1 MVLDLRL
8 PRSFV
13 VLVVATIAADS
24 LDIGMAQQI
33 AEQLGERALEMPQ
46 PPLQPN
52 PPVWPHSVTV
62 FGPDDAAEA
71 NAIMT
76 QLSTTLNDRAA
87 GHFSDERRAFL
98 FKPGAYEMDVAV
110 GYYVSVHGLGA
121 SPGDVVVAGPRGI
134 YVDAMDKRAGGAGS
148 LDTFWRS
155 MENVERVGDLRW
167 AVSQAAPL
175 RRVRVGGDLV
185 LHDGGAYAS
194 GGFLANAAVGGRV
207 DFGSQQ
213 QWASRNVAVGAG
225 STGGAWSLVYVGCE
239 GVGASSA
246 PGVEPRASVV
256 RTTPLVAE
264 KPFVVVDDGET
275 YALRVPE
282 MKRGAAGYAFDEP
295 SRDVPFER
303 VFVADASK
311 HGAEA
316 LQRALD
322 AGLDVVLAPGVY
334 ELDAGLVVGRADA
347 VVLGLGLATLVAP
360 ATGAPAVKVAA
371 PGVRLAGVV
380 LQAGDAP
387 PGSSLLEWDGDGGVL
402 SDVFARVG
410 GPGSRAARAD
420 TMVRVAGAGV
430 VLDNIW
436 LWRADHAALEDG
448 EEPRPGEVYHLVADG
463 ECYSETGLVVDGDDV
478 VAYGLAVEHT
488 LKDQMIWRGER
499 GRVFFYQSELPYDV
513 DQAFADAGHV
523 GYRVT
528 AAAHE
533 SVGAGIYSFF
543 RDSQCLVPA
552 AVAAPPTANFT
563 NAFTKHL
570 NGHPGIL
577 SVT

>member
-1 MVLDLRL
+1 MVPL
-8 PRSFV
+8 PSSFV
-13 VLVVATIAADS
+13 VLVVATFAADS
-24 LDIGMAQQI
+24 LDIGMAQHI
-33 AEQLGERALEMPQ
+33 AEQQMLDIDTAQHNAEM

-52 PPVWPHSVTV
+52 PPVWPDSVTV

-71 NAIMT
+71 NAVMT
-76 QLSTTLNDRAA
+76 RLSTTLNDRAA

-155 MENVERVGDLRW
+155 MENLERVGDLRW

-213 QWASRNVAVGAG
+213 QWASRTSPSGAG
-225 STGGAWSLVYVGCE
+225 
-239 GVGASSA
+239 
-246 PGVEPRASVV
+246 PR
-256 RTTPLVAE
+256 
-264 KPFVVVDDGET
+264 
-275 YALRVPE
+275 
-282 MKRGAAGYAFDEP
+282 
-295 SRDVPFER
+295 
-303 VFVADASK
+303 
-311 HGAEA
+311 
-316 LQRALD
+316 
-322 AGLDVVLAPGVY
+322 
-334 ELDAGLVVGRADA
+334 
-347 VVLGLGLATLVAP
+347 
-360 ATGAPAVKVAA
+360 AA
-371 PGVRLAGVV
+371 PGASRRA
-380 LQAGDAP
+380 

-430 VLDNIW
+430 VLDNVW
-436 LWRADHAALEDG
+436 LWRADHAALAPG
-448 EEPRPGEVYHLVADG
+448 EAPRPGEVYHLVADG

-488 LKDQMIWRGER
+488 LGDQMIWRGER

-563 NAFTKHL
+563 TLHAP

>member
-1 MVLDLRL
+1 MALLDDATTASLAWVPAPDGCEPETALSAGKVWVARTHALL
-8 PRSFV
+8 PAAPTAHRV
-13 VLVVATIAADS
+13 VLAVDE
-24 LDIGMAQQI
+24 D
-33 AEQLGERALEMPQ
+33 
-46 PPLQPN
+46 
-52 PPVWPHSVTV
+52 
-62 FGPDDAAEA
+62 DDAAA
-71 NAIMT
+71 VLLRDSTLGAGVGPATAISLAT
-76 QLSTTLNDRAA
+76 QLRGRCAPHT
-87 GHFSDERRAFL
+87 
-98 FKPGAYEMDVAV
+98 
-110 GYYVSVHGLGA
+110 
-121 SPGDVVVAGPRGI
+121 SPALGPR
-134 YVDAMDKRAGGAGS
+134 A
-148 LDTFWRS
+148 
-155 MENVERVGDLRW
+155 
-167 AVSQAAPL
+167 
-175 RRVRVGGDLV
+175 
-185 LHDGGAYAS
+185 
-194 GGFLANAAVGGRV
+194 
-207 DFGSQQ
+207 
-213 QWASRNVAVGAG
+213 
-225 STGGAWSLVYVGCE
+225 
-239 GVGASSA
+239 
-246 PGVEPRASVV
+246 
-256 RTTPLVAE
+256 
-264 KPFVVVDDGET
+264 
-275 YALRVPE
+275 
-282 MKRGAAGYAFDEP
+282 P
-295 SRDVPFER
+295 SRGH
-303 VFVADASK
+303 SLSSCT
-311 HGAEA
+311 H
-316 LQRALD
+316 
-322 AGLDVVLAPGVY
+322 PGRWV
-334 ELDAGLVVGRADA
+334 
-347 VVLGLGLATLVAP
+347 
-360 ATGAPAVKVAA
+360 A

-430 VLDNIW
+430 VLDNVW
-436 LWRADHAALEDG
+436 LWRADHAALAPG

-488 LKDQMIWRGER
+488 LKDQVIWRGER

>member
-1 MVLDLRL
+1 MVPL
-8 PRSFV
+8 PSSFV
-13 VLVVATIAADS
+13 VLVVATFAADS
-24 LDIGMAQQI
+24 LDIGMAQHI
-33 AEQLGERALEMPQ
+33 AEQQMLDIDTAQHNAEM

-52 PPVWPHSVTV
+52 PPVWPDSVTV

-71 NAIMT
+71 NAVMT
-76 QLSTTLNDRAA
+76 RLSTTLNDRAA

-155 MENVERVGDLRW
+155 MENLERVGDLRW

-213 QWASRNVAVGAG
+213 QWASRNVAVGRGA
-225 STGGAWSLVYVGCE
+225 TGGAWSLVYVGCE

-256 RTTPLVAE
+256 PTTPLVAE
-264 KPFVVVDDGET
+264 KPFVVVDGET

-347 VVLGLGLATLVAP
+347 V
-360 ATGAPAVKVAA
+360 
-371 PGVRLAGVV
+371 
-380 LQAGDAP
+380 
-387 PGSSLLEWDGDGGVL
+387 WDGDGGVL

-430 VLDNIW
+430 VLDNVW
-436 LWRADHAALEDG
+436 LWRADHAALAPG
-448 EEPRPGEVYHLVADG
+448 EAPRPGEVYHLVADG

-488 LKDQMIWRGER
+488 LGDQMIWRGER

-563 NAFTKHL
+563 NAVTKHL

>member
-1 MVLDLRL
+1 MVPLRL
-8 PRSFV
+8 PSSFV
-13 VLVVATIAADS
+13 VLVVATFAADS
-24 LDIGMAQQI
+24 LDIGMAQHI
-33 AEQLGERALEMPQ
+33 AEQQMLDIDTAQHNAEM

-52 PPVWPHSVTV
+52 PPVWPDSVTV

-71 NAIMT
+71 NAVMT
-76 QLSTTLNDRAA
+76 RLSTTLNDRAA

-155 MENVERVGDLRW
+155 MENLERVGDLRW

-213 QWASRNVAVGAG
+213 QWASRNVAVGRGA
-225 STGGAWSLVYVGCE
+225 TGGAWSLVYVGCE

-246 PGVEPRASVV
+246 PGVEPRAS
-256 RTTPLVAE
+256 
-264 KPFVVVDDGET
+264 
-275 YALRVPE
+275 

-316 LQRALD
+316 SSALD
-322 AGLDVVLAPGVY
+322 AASTPSSRLAPG
-334 ELDAGLVVGRADA
+334 DA
-347 VVLGLGLATLVAP
+347 
-360 ATGAPAVKVAA
+360 
-371 PGVRLAGVV
+371 
-380 LQAGDAP
+380 

-436 LWRADHAALEDG
+436 LWRADHAGAAG
-448 EEPRPGEVYHLVADG
+448 KAARPGEVYHLVADG

-488 LKDQMIWRGER
+488 LGDQLVWRGER

-552 AVAAPPTANFT
+552 AVAAPPSANFT

-570 NGHPGIL
+570 NGHPGIRR
-577 SVT
+577 